1 LIPVKL
7 ALKNF
12 LSYGEDVPPLDFTQF
27 HIACLSGNN
36 GQGKSALL
44 DALTWAVW
52 GEGRKASQEKKADS
66 SLLRIGQKDMQ
77 VEFVFDLEGDRYR
90 IIRNYSLAGK
100 SSRSG
105 LEFQV
110 FNQEDNEYVSLT
122 GSSIRE
128 TQGKIIKTLRIDYQT
143 FINSAF
149 ILQGRIDEFS
159 RKSARER
166 KEILS
171 EILGLSRYDELA
183 NLAKSHLREINNIII
198 TKESRLEYIYQ
209 ETANLDFYKEKIKE
223 LSESYKEISQKIK
236 MEEKKAGKLK
246 EEINILKHKSEQ
258 CAELEDRIEQYR
270 QEIARGQKQIEL
282 RKKEIIDCQRIISQK
297 EKVLNDFE
305 NYQRFNTENNEF
317 SRKLQQIRKI
327 EEERV
332 LTERKIE
339 SERVNLEV
347 GVRNK
352 KDRHKDLKMKAEQGI
367 KNRTKLLE
375 LEKKMKEIK
384 SLEGQSEEIRQKGS
398 ELKVKISSIKGQ
410 IERLEKDNKDNQEKL
425 RLLRENPE
433 GECPLCE
440 AKLNAERKRKIEDNI
455 NKEINL
461 NLKRIEKLRKEMEES
476 SKQKDRLVEKWRETN
491 QKLKYKD
498 IWQQELSKAYL
509 EREESTQAR
518 KLMVGLQEEIKKL
531 EKIIQEKR
539 YALEEQK
546 KLKEIEGQIKNIGY
560 DEARHRLLNRKIEE
574 LSNAPLEKA
583 KLEEAEKKIDS
594 LKDGLS
600 ELKENYQQKKL
611 NLKDLEKK
619 KEKVR
624 IELKELPSLKEKLVQ
639 EERLLNSEQILKD
652 NILEE
657 RGGYQSKFDQ
667 CLKLGKEKKKISKEL
682 EESKKEQNIYQKLIV
697 AFGKNGIQ
705 ALIIENALPEI
716 EEEANN
722 LLSKLTNNS
731 TQISIESLRD
741 LKSGGIKETLDIKI
755 SDELGIRD
763 YELYSGGEAFRID
776 FSLRIAL
783 SKLLTRRAGTK
794 LRTLVMDEGFGT
806 QDEEGIDNLVQ
817 AIQSISDDF
826 DKILVI
832 THLESLKNAFP
843 VRIEVTKLPEIG
855 SRFEIIKS

>member
-1 LIPVKL
+1 MIPVKL

-52 GEGRKASQEKKADS
+52 GEGRKASQEKKADN

-90 IIRNYSLAGK
+90 IIRTFSLVKKG
-100 SSRSG
+100 SRSS

-110 FNQEDNEYVSLT
+110 FNQEDNEYISLT
-122 GSSIRE
+122 GPSIRK
-128 TQGKIIKTLRIDYQT
+128 TQEKITKTLRIDYQT

-183 NLAKSHLREINNIII
+183 SLAKSHLREINNIIMA
-198 TKESRLEYIYQ
+198 KESRLEYIYQ
-209 ETANLDFYKEKIKE
+209 ETANLDFYKEKVKE
-223 LSESYKEISQKIK
+223 LSESYKEISRKIK
-236 MEEKKAGKLK
+236 TEEVKVGKLK
-246 EEINILKHKSEQ
+246 EEINLLRHKDEQ
-258 CAELEDRIEQYR
+258 YTELEGRIEQYR
-270 QEIARGQKQIEL
+270 QEIMRGQKQVEL
-282 RKKEIIDCQRIISQK
+282 RKKEIIDYEKIISQK
-297 EKVLNDFE
+297 EKVLTDFK
-305 NYQRFNTENNEF
+305 NYQKFNTENNEF
-317 SRKLQQIRKI
+317 SRKLQKIRRIEEEKVLTRRKI
-327 EEERV
+327 ENERAD
-332 LTERKIE
+332 
-339 SERVNLEV
+339 LEV
-347 GVRNK
+347 EVRNK
-352 KDRHKDLKMKAEQGI
+352 QDRYKDLKMRSEQGA
-367 KNRTKLLE
+367 KNRVRLLE
-375 LEKKMKEIK
+375 LEEKMKGIK
-384 SLEGQSEEIRQKGS
+384 LLEEQREEIQQKGS
-398 ELKVKISSIKGQ
+398 ELNIEINSIKSQ
-410 IERLEKDNKDNQEKL
+410 IERLEKDNKDNKEKL

-440 AKLNAERKRKIEDNI
+440 TKLNAERKRKIEDNI
-455 NKEINL
+455 NKEISL
-461 NLKRIEKLRKEMEES
+461 NFKKVDKLKKETEES
-476 SKQKDRLVEKWRETN
+476 TKQKDKLAEKWREVN
-491 QKLKYKD
+491 QKLKDKD
-498 IWQQELSKAYL
+498 IWQQKLSKAHFEY
-509 EREESTQAR
+509 EESKQAE
-518 KLMVGLQEEIKKL
+518 KLMVGSQEEIKKL
-531 EKIIQEKR
+531 EKTIQEKR

-546 KLKEIEGQIKNIGY
+546 RLKEIKEQIKNIGY
-560 DEARHRLLNRKIEE
+560 DEERHRKLSRKIEE
-574 LSNAPLEKA
+574 LRNAPLEKA
-583 KLEEAEKKIDS
+583 KLEEAEKKIDF
-594 LKDGLS
+594 LRDGLF
-600 ELKENYQQKKL
+600 ELKESYQQKEV
-611 NLKDLEKK
+611 NLKDLENK
-619 KEKVR
+619 KEKVK

-639 EERLLNSEQILKD
+639 EEQVLNSEQTLKD
-652 NILEE
+652 KILEE

-667 CLKLGKEKKKISKEL
+667 CLKLGKEKKEIGKEL
-682 EESKKEQNIYQKLIV
+682 EKSKKEQNIYEKLIV

-705 ALIIENALPEI
+705 ALIIENVLPEI
-716 EEEANN
+716 EEEAND
-722 LLSKLTNNS
+722 LLAKLTNNS

-755 SDELGIRD
+755 SDELGFRD

-817 AIQSISDDF
+817 AIQSISEDF
-826 DKILVI
+826 DKILII
-832 THLESLKNAFP
+832 THLESLKDAFP

-855 SRFEIIKS
+855 SRFEIIKN

>member
-1 LIPVKL
+1 MIPVKL

-12 LSYGEDVPPLDFTQF
+12 LSYGEDVPSLDFTQF

-66 SLLRIGQKDMQ
+66 SLLRIGRKDMQ
-77 VEFVFDLEGDRYR
+77 VEFIFDLEGDRYR
-90 IIRNYSLAGK
+90 IIRNYSIAQK

-110 FNQEDNEYVSLT
+110 FNQEDSEYISLT
-122 GSSIRE
+122 CPTTRE
-128 TQGKIIKTLRIDYQT
+128 TQEKITKTLRIDYKT

-183 NLAKSHLREINNIII
+183 NLAKSHLREINNIITI
-198 TKESRLEYIYQ
+198 KESRLEYIYQ
-209 ETANLDFYKEKIKE
+209 ETANLDFYKEKIEE
-223 LSESYKEISQKIK
+223 LSESCKSILRKIK
-236 MEEKKAGKLK
+236 TEEVKVGKLK

-258 CAELEDRIEQYR
+258 YTELESRIEQYR
-270 QEIARGQKQIEL
+270 QEMVRGQKQIEL
-282 RKKEIIDCQRIISQK
+282 RKKDITDCQEIISQK
-297 EKVLNDFE
+297 EKILADYK
-305 NYQRFNTENNEF
+305 NYQKFNIENNEF
-317 SRKLQQIRKI
+317 SQKIQRIRKI
-327 EEERV
+327 EGEKV
-332 LTERKIE
+332 FTQRKIE
-339 SERVNLEV
+339 SERVDLEV
-347 GVRNK
+347 EARNK
-352 KDRHKDLKMKAEQGI
+352 QDRYKDLKMKTELGT
-367 KNRTKLLE
+367 KNRIKLLE

-384 SLEGQSEEIRQKGS
+384 LLEEQREEIRQKGS
-398 ELKVKISSIKGQ
+398 ELNVEMNSIKSQ
-410 IERLEKDNKDNQEKL
+410 IERLEKDYKNNQEKL
-425 RLLRENPE
+425 RLLRDNPE

-440 AKLNAERKRKIEDNI
+440 AKLNAERKSKIKDKI
-455 NKEINL
+455 NREINL
-461 NLKRIEKLRKEMEES
+461 NLEPIKKLKKEAEES
-476 SKQKDRLVEKWRETN
+476 DKQKNRLAEKWREVN
-491 QKLKYKD
+491 QSLKDKD
-498 IWQQELSKAYL
+498 IWQQDLSKAHFEY
-509 EREESTQAR
+509 EESQQAA

-531 EKIIQEKR
+531 EKIIQEKD
-539 YALEEQK
+539 YAPEEQK
-546 KLKEIEGQIKNIGY
+546 RLKEFEGQIKKIDY
-560 DEARHRLLNRKIEE
+560 DETRHHQLSRKIEE
-574 LSNAPLEKA
+574 LSNSPLEKA

-594 LKDGLS
+594 LREGLN
-600 ELKENYQQKKL
+600 ELSENYQQKEL

-619 KEKVR
+619 KEKIIV
-624 IELKELPSLKEKLVQ
+624 ELKELPFLKEKLVQ
-639 EERLLNSEQILKD
+639 EEQILNSDQTFKD
-652 NILEE
+652 KILEE

-667 CLKLGKEKKKISKEL
+667 CLKLGKEKKEIGKEL
-682 EESKKEQNIYQKLIV
+682 EKNKREQNIYEKLIV

-722 LLSKLTNNS
+722 LLAKLTNNG

-755 SDELGIRD
+755 SDELGMRD

-817 AIQSISDDF
+817 AIQSISEDF

-832 THLESLKNAFP
+832 THLESLKDAFP

-855 SRFEIIKS
+855 SRFEIIKN